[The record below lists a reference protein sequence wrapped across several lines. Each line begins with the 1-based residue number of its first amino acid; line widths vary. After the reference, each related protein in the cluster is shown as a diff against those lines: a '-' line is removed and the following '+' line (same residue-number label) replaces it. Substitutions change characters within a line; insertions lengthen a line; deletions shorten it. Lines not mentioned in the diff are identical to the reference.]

1 MDLWRQGKT
10 LLTAIFSR
18 FATVRKPTL
27 AVLPY
32 RHSETHRYY
41 LDLPPFGQGRK
52 FFKTTAEAEAADATM
67 LLKSAEADG
76 RMTTLHVIAVDQ
88 TQTKSALVKG
98 SKRGLMNKRPCEPA
112 HNAVILCTFDEWRV
126 RLVVRT
132 QPSQGWCTGSTPVRA
147 VAVSNRSLIG
157 FPAFIFLLAV
167 CCGLASGCS
176 KGVSRSTAA
185 SVLSVKGSVVFGMEE
200 NNLQPVTLESRIHDG
215 NIMRTL
221 DGALLNLALIPPALA
236 QISSNSEIKIQELTI
251 SKDGNQTDGGVRNRS
266 ARIGLSRG
274 KITVL
279 FSQSVKSGSQLAI
292 SAPLVTIT
300 ADSDCLFRIQS
311 DGITTR
317 LTCVRGEI
325 FASSSAQRPVAIG
338 AGYFQQ
344 WPSVRPEAIAAAD
357 DTEAQIDI
365 VDSLEIGN
373 QLRELQSGWQNRRP
387 F

>member
-1 MDLWRQGKT
+1 MNR
-10 LLTAIFSR
+10 IEF
-18 FATVRKPTL
+18 
-27 AVLPY
+27 
-32 RHSETHRYY
+32 H
-41 LDLPPFGQGRK
+41 
-52 FFKTTAEAEAADATM
+52 FFKQPGG
-67 LLKSAEADG
+67 L
-76 RMTTLHVIAVDQ
+76 
-88 TQTKSALVKG
+88 
-98 SKRGLMNKRPCEPA
+98 SKN
-112 HNAVILCTFDEWRV
+112 
-126 RLVVRT
+126 
-132 QPSQGWCTGSTPVRA
+132 GWCTASTSVRA

-157 FPAFIFLLAV
+157 FPALIFLLAV

-185 SVLSVKGSVVFGMEE
+185 TVLSVKGSVVFGMEKE
-200 NNLQPVTLESRIHDG
+200 KNLQPVTLESLIHTG
-215 NIMRTL
+215 NVTRTL

-300 ADSDCLFRIQS
+300 ADSNCLFRIQS

-325 FASSSAQRPVAIG
+325 FASSSAQRTVAIG

-344 WPSVRPEAIAAAD
+344 WPSIRPEPIAAAD
-357 DTEAQIDI
+357 DVEAQIDI

-373 QLRELQSGWQNRRP
+373 QLRELQSGWQNRRRP